1 MYYMYS
7 LKTTSIDWCKHNT
20 AGEEKKRLFY
30 QQLKMVEGLELAPRV
45 RNLAPYPLRAGSD
58 YCSIRANP
66 AHASSGVVL
75 LQQLID
81 HNSYGTFSKSV
92 DVLKN
97 ILQRALENNK

>member
-1 MYYMYS
+1 
-7 LKTTSIDWCKHNT
+7 
-20 AGEEKKRLFY
+20 
-30 QQLKMVEGLELAPRV
+30 MVEGLELAARV